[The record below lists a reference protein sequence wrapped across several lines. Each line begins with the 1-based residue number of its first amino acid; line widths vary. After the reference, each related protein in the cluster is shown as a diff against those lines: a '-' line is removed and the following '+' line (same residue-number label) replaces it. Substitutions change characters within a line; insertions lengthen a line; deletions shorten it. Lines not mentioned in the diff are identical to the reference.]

1 MTEINVAND
10 YFTCRQKDN
19 FAIIEP
25 LEKAQKIATIVDAKK
40 ELFTVLDIIKSNIDI
55 KGLIILYTDKYPGYS
70 EYKKY
75 LHEGLDSD
83 MHSNVGRYTV
93 AFKSSI
99 TRFLELLRNSS
110 IPIIAGIDCEMA
122 PDDLGLILACDLRI
136 STEKTFFINP
146 NLELGLP
153 PSTLLSFYL
162 SRSLGPSKATEILLT
177 KSKLS
182 SHEAL
187 DLGLIS
193 EIVSVEELEGVCLKK
208 LSKLSTIPSQ
218 ALIATRRILQPSL
231 DEISKH
237 LDTGLEGVLNTI
249 YNIRSSR

>member
-10 YFTCRQKDN
+10 YFACRQKDN
-19 FAIIEP
+19 FVIIEP

-40 ELFTVLDIIKSNIDI
+40 EILTILEIIRSSTDINGI
-55 KGLIILYTDKYPGYS
+55 IILYTDKYPGNS

-75 LHEGLDSD
+75 LHEGLESD
-83 MHSNVGRYTV
+83 MHADIGRYTV

-99 TRFLELLRNSS
+99 THFLELIRNSS
-110 IPIIAGIDCEMA
+110 IPIIAGINCEMA
-122 PDDLGLILACDLRI
+122 PDDLGLILAYDLRI
-136 STEKTFFINP
+136 STEKTFFSNP
-146 NLELGLP
+146 NLELGFP

-182 SHEAL
+182 SREAL

-193 EIVSVEELEGVCLKK
+193 EIVSEEELEGVCLKK

-237 LDTGLEGVLNTI
+237 LDTGLEGFLSNV
-249 YNIRSSR
+249 YKIRS